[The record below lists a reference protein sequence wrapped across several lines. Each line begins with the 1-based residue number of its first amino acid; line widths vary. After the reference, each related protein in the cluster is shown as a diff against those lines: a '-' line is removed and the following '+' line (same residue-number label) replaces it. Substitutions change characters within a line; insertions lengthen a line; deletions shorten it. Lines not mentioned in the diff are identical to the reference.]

1 MTKGFNMLLAARCLA
16 KGSDVVFFDI
26 GANIGMFS
34 FFVARAG
41 SDCHIF
47 EPHPY
52 YYRVLQTRARW
63 LSLERLFR
71 RLGNLYINNIALS
84 NRVGQGT
91 LYHHSTKP
99 GSHSLD
105 REMVVGEGDLTP
117 KPIPVEMITLDQYV
131 SGKSFKKGGNFFL
144 KVDVEGAEADMI
156 TGGMGFI
163 ENNHPDILIEVRGG
177 GEVCTF
183 KAIADM
189 LLPMGYN
196 LYTDQYTPCKVEGG
210 KLVEWPIFSHADVLF
225 SLKKVDL
232 EPFSCGWPFLSKK
245 AKWLRLFRRIMF
257 LQLADLH
264 AQAFRKPFDVFY

>member
-1 MTKGFNMLLAARCLA
+1 MTKEFNMLLAARCLA

-163 ENNHPDILIEVRGG
+163 EN
-177 GEVCTF
+177 T
-183 KAIADM
+183 
-189 LLPMGYN
+189 
-196 LYTDQYTPCKVEGG
+196 
-210 KLVEWPIFSHADVLF
+210 S
-225 SLKKVDL
+225 
-232 EPFSCGWPFLSKK
+232 
-245 AKWLRLFRRIMF
+245 
-257 LQLADLH
+257 
-264 AQAFRKPFDVFY
+264 